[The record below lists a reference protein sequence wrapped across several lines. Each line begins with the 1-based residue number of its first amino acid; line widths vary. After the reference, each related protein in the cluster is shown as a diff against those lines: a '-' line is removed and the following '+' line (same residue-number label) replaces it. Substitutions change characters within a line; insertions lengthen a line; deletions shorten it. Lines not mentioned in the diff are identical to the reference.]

1 MRLRPAWQSRY
12 SGEIAIVKKAGT
24 VLVIGAS
31 RGIGR
36 EIVRQYRDDGWAVH
50 ATVRKAADV
59 AELEATGCTVHRLD
73 VASAAEWSAFG
84 KRIETFAF
92 DVAIHNAGIAGPESD
107 APTRDDFDAT
117 MRTNVWAA
125 MQMLPVVAPRVVAA
139 HGKLVVISS
148 RMGSIGVRESAGLTT
163 YRASKAA
170 LNSVLKDASLVY
182 GPQGATCIAM
192 HPGWVKT
199 DMGGATADLDV
210 ADSAAGIRRTI
221 AGIGHDDNGCFFNHD
236 GSAIPW

>member
-1 MRLRPAWQSRY
+1 M
-12 SGEIAIVKKAGT
+12 KKPGT

-36 EIVRQYRDDGWAVH
+36 ELVRQYRDDGWTVH

-59 AELEATGCTVHRLD
+59 AGLEAAGCIAHTLD
-73 VASAAEWSAFG
+73 VTSGTEWSAFG
-84 KRIETFAF
+84 ERITAIAF
-92 DVAIHNAGIAGPESD
+92 DVAIHNAAVAGPRAGD

-125 MQMLPVVAPRVVAA
+125 MQMVPLVAPRVAAA

-148 RMGSIGVRESAGLTT
+148 RMGSIGARESAGLTT

-170 LNSVLKDASLVY
+170 LNSVMKDASLIY

-199 DMGGATADLDV
+199 DMGGAGADLDV

-221 AGIGHDDNGCFFNHD
+221 AGLAHDDNGCFFNYD
-236 GSAIPW
+236 GSAIRW

>member
-1 MRLRPAWQSRY
+1 MVASSLRSHAPIMNKP
-12 SGEIAIVKKAGT
+12 GI

-31 RGIGR
+31 RGVGR
-36 EIVRQYRDDGWAVH
+36 ELVRQYRDDGWAVH

-59 AELEATGCTVHRLD
+59 SELEACGCTVHTLD
-73 VASAAEWSAFG
+73 VTSEAQWSALG
-84 KRIETFAF
+84 RQVESIAF
-92 DVAIHNAGIAGPESD
+92 DVAIHNAGVAGPRSGD

-125 MQMLPVVAPRVVAA
+125 MQMVPIVAPRVVAA
-139 HGKLVVISS
+139 HGKLVVMSS
-148 RMGSIGVRESAGLTT
+148 RMGSIGARENAGLTT

-170 LNSVLKDASLVY
+170 LNSVMKDAAIVH

-199 DMGGATADLDV
+199 DMGGAGADLDV

-221 AGIGHDDNGCFFNHD
+221 AGLTHDDNGGFFNYD
-236 GSAIPW
+236 GSCIRW

>member
-1 MRLRPAWQSRY
+1 M
-12 SGEIAIVKKAGT
+12 KKPGI

-36 EIVRQYRDDGWAVH
+36 ELVRQYRDDGW
-50 ATVRKAADV
+50 
-59 AELEATGCTVHRLD
+59 TVH
-73 VASAAEWSAFG
+73 ASAADIADLEASGCAVHTLDVTSEVEWSTFAE
-84 KRIETFAF
+84 RIASIAF
-92 DVAIHNAGIAGPESD
+92 DVAIHNAGVAGPRSGD

-125 MQMLPVVAPRVVAA
+125 MQMVPIVAPRVAAA
-139 HGKLVVISS
+139 HGRLVVISS
-148 RMGSIGVRESAGLTT
+148 RMGSSGTRESAGLTT

-170 LNSVLKDASLVY
+170 LNSVTKDAAIVY
-182 GPQGATCIAM
+182 GLQGATCIAM

-199 DMGGATADLDV
+199 DMGGAGADLDV

-221 AGIGHDDNGCFFNHD
+221 ASLTHDDNGAFFNYD
-236 GSAIPW
+236 GSAIRW

>member
-1 MRLRPAWQSRY
+1 M
-12 SGEIAIVKKAGT
+12 KKPGT

-36 EIVRQYRDDGWAVH
+36 ELVRQYRDDGWTVH

-59 AELEATGCTVHRLD
+59 SELEGAGCTVHTLD
-73 VASAAEWSAFG
+73 VTSGTEWSAFG
-84 KRIETFAF
+84 KRIATCAF
-92 DVAIHNAGIAGPESD
+92 DVAIHNAGITGPRSGD

-125 MQMLPVVAPRVVAA
+125 MQMMPIVAPRVTAA

-148 RMGSIGVRESAGLTT
+148 RMGSIGARESAGLTT

-170 LNSVLKDASLVY
+170 LNSVMKDASLVY

-192 HPGWVKT
+192 HPGWVRT
-199 DMGGATADLDV
+199 DMGGAAADLDV
-210 ADSAAGIRRTI
+210 ADSASGIRRTI
-221 AGIGHDDNGCFFNHD
+221 AGIGHDDNGCFFNYD
-236 GSAIPW
+236 GSAIRW